1 MFSIEELNVMRQSI
15 DVITI
20 TGRDAQFIAQLQ
32 TKLDLIIKEF
42 VAPKTSAT
50 KSDKTKSE
58 YIYIK

>member
-1 MFSIEELNVMRQSI
+1 MFSIEELNVMRQSL

-42 VAPKTSAT
+42 VVPKTSAT
-50 KSDKTKSE
+50 KSDKTKS
-58 YIYIK
+58 

>member
-32 TKLDLIIKEF
+32 IKLDIIIKDF
-42 VAPKTSAT
+42 STAKLPAT
-50 KSDKTKSE
+50 KTDKTKV
-58 YIYIK
+58 